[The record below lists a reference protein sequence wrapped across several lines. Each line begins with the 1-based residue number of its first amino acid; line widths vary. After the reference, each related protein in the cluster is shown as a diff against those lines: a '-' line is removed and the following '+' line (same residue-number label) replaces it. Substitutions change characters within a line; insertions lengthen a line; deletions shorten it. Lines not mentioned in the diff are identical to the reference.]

1 MGGPVRTVEW
11 QDGKVR
17 LIDQTKL
24 PHEFVILEYTDWR
37 GVADAIKTMKIRGA
51 PAIGAAAAFGLA
63 LAIWQNRGKSRP
75 QVLAEFSHAADVL
88 AQTRPTAVN
97 LFWAIQRMSGVANN
111 AQWKTGDQVIR
122 AVVAEAQRIA
132 DQDIEINKRMG
143 ANGAVLI
150 QDGANILTHC
160 NTGALAVVDYGTAL
174 GVVRAAHE
182 QGKHIH
188 VWVDETRPFLQ
199 GARLTAWELQQA
211 GIPCT
216 LITDNMAGH
225 FMSRGKVDIVLVGA
239 DRIAANGDVANKIGT
254 YSLSVLAKENGIP
267 FYSVAP
273 TSTIDLGVHDGT
285 EIPIEERDPREVTHF
300 RGIAVAPEGVKA
312 AHPAFDVTPHRYVTG
327 IVTEVGIIYPPFAA
341 GLRQAKA
348 AQDPA
353 ACQTVER
360 CEMETRLL
368 QETIERIQGPPTTGE
383 ER

>member
-1 MGGPVRTVEW
+1 VRTIEW

-17 LIDQTKL
+17 LIDQLKL
-24 PHEFVILEYTDWR
+24 PQEFVVLEYTDYR

-63 LAIWQNRGKSRP
+63 LAVAHSHTSSRP
-75 QVLAEFSHAADVL
+75 QVLAEFQKAADVI

-97 LFWAIQRMSGVANN
+97 LFWAIRRMSRVA
-111 AQWKTGDQVIR
+111 QDPRWKTAAAVID
-122 AVVAEAQRIA
+122 AVVEEAQRIA
-132 DQDIEINKRMG
+132 DEDVAANKRMG
-143 ANGAVLI
+143 AIGAVLVE
-150 QDGANILTHC
+150 DGDSILTHC
-160 NTGALAVVDYGTAL
+160 NAGALATVDYGTTL

-188 VWVDETRPFLQ
+188 VWVDETRPYLQ

-254 YSLSVLAKENGIP
+254 YSLAVLARENGLP

-273 TSTIDLGVHDGT
+273 TSTIDLSIASGAD
-285 EIPIEERDPREVTHF
+285 IPIEERDPHEVTHL
-300 RGIAVAPEGVKA
+300 RGVAITAEGVQA
-312 AHPAFDVTPHRYVTG
+312 AHPAFDVTPHRYITG
-327 IVTEVGIIYPPFAA
+327 IVTEAGIVYPPFSS
-341 GLRQAKA
+341 GLKRVNR
-348 AQDPA
+348 
-353 ACQTVER
+353 TER
-360 CEMETRLL
+360 PELSPSLL
-368 QETIERIQGPPTTGE
+368 
-383 ER
+383 

>member
-1 MGGPVRTVEW
+1 VRTIEW

-17 LIDQTKL
+17 LIDQLKL
-24 PHEFVILEYTDWR
+24 PHEFIILEYTDWH

-63 LAIWQNRGKSRP
+63 LAVWQNHGKSRP
-75 QVLAEFSHAADVL
+75 QLLAEFSRAADGL

-97 LFWAIQRMSGVANN
+97 LFWAIQRMSTVANSP
-111 AQWKTGDQVIR
+111 QWKTADQVIE

-132 DQDIEINKRMG
+132 DEDVEINKRIG
-143 ANGAVLI
+143 AHGAALI
-150 QDGANILTHC
+150 QDGASILTHC

-225 FMSRGKVDIVLVGA
+225 FMSRGKVDLVLLGA
-239 DRIAANGDVANKIGT
+239 DRIAANGDFANKIGT
-254 YSLSVLAKENGIP
+254 YSVAVLAKENGIP

-273 TSTIDLGVHDGT
+273 TSTVDLGIHSGA

-300 RGIAVAPEGVKA
+300 RGVLVAPEGVRA
-312 AHPAFDVTPHRYVTG
+312 AHPAFDVTPHRYLTG
-327 IVTEVGIIYPPFAA
+327 IVTEVGVIYPPFGP

-348 AQDPA
+348 SQDPA
-353 ACQTVER
+353 ACQSVER
-360 CEMETRLL
+360 CEAETRLL
-368 QETIERIQGPPTTGE
+368 QKMIGQADGTAPTGE

>member
-1 MGGPVRTVEW
+1 MRTIEW

-17 LIDQTKL
+17 LIDQLKL
-24 PHEFVILEYTDWR
+24 PHEFVVLEYTDWR
-37 GVADAIKTMKIRGA
+37 GVADAIKTMRIRGA

-63 LAIWQNRGKSRP
+63 LAVWENRGKSRP
-75 QVLAEFSHAADVL
+75 QVLAGFSHAADVL

-97 LFWAIQRMSGVANN
+97 LFWAIQRMSEVANKP
-111 AQWKTGDQVIR
+111 QWKTAEQVIN
-122 AVVAEAQRIA
+122 AVVVEAQRIA
-132 DQDIEINKRMG
+132 DEDVEINKRMG

-160 NTGALAVVDYGTAL
+160 NTGALAAVDYGTAL

-182 QGKHIH
+182 QGKRIH

-254 YSLSVLAKENGIP
+254 YSLGVLAKENGIP

-273 TSTIDLGVHDGT
+273 TSTIDLRVHNGT

-300 RGIAVAPEGVKA
+300 RGMPVAAEGVKA
-312 AHPAFDVTPHRYVTG
+312 AHPAFDVTPHRYITG
-327 IVTEVGIIYPPFAA
+327 IVTEVGIIHAPFVI
-341 GLRQAKA
+341 GLRQAKGT
-348 AQDPA
+348 QDPA
-353 ACQTVER
+353 ACQSVER
-360 CEMETRLL
+360 CEAETRLL
-368 QETIERIQGPPTTGE
+368 QEAIGRTQGAAPMGE

>member
-1 MGGPVRTVEW
+1 MRTIEW

-17 LIDQTKL
+17 LIDQLRL
-24 PHEFVILEYTDWR
+24 PHEFIILEYTDWH

-63 LAIWQNRGKSRP
+63 LAAWQNRAKSRP
-75 QVLAEFSHAADVL
+75 QVLAEFSRAADAL

-97 LFWAIQRMSGVANN
+97 LFWAIQRMARVANDP
-111 AQWKTGDQVIR
+111 QWKTAQQVIE

-132 DQDIEINKRMG
+132 DEDVETNKRIG

-182 QGKHIH
+182 QGKRIH

-225 FMSRGKVDIVLVGA
+225 FMSRGKVDIVLLGA

-254 YSLSVLAKENGIP
+254 YSLAVLAKENGIP

-273 TSTIDLGVHDGT
+273 TSTIDLSIHDGT

-300 RGIAVAPEGVKA
+300 RGTPVAPEGVKA
-312 AHPAFDVTPHRYVTG
+312 AHPAFDVTPHRYITG
-327 IVTEVGIIYPPFAA
+327 IVTEAGIVYPPFAV
-341 GLRQAKA
+341 GLRQVKQL
-348 AQDPA
+348 QDPA
-353 ACQTVER
+353 SCQSVER
-360 CEMETRLL
+360 CEAETRLL
-368 QETIERIQGPPTTGE
+368 QQAIERIQKE
-383 ER
+383 EG

>member
-1 MGGPVRTVEW
+1 MRTIEW

-17 LIDQTKL
+17 LIDQLKL
-24 PHEFVILEYTDWR
+24 PNEFTILEYTDWH
-37 GVADAIKTMKIRGA
+37 GVADAITTMKIRGA

-63 LAIWQNRGKSRP
+63 LAAWQNRGKSRP
-75 QVLAEFSHAADVL
+75 QVLAEFSHAADAL

-97 LFWAIQRMSGVANN
+97 LFWAIQRMSRVANSP
-111 AQWKTGDQVIR
+111 QWKTADKVIE

-132 DQDIEINKRMG
+132 DEDVAINKRIG
-143 ANGAVLI
+143 AHGAALI

-225 FMSRGKVDIVLVGA
+225 FMSRGKVDLVLLGA
-239 DRIAANGDVANKIGT
+239 DRIAANGDFANKIGT
-254 YSLSVLAKENGIP
+254 YSVAVLAKENGIP

-273 TSTIDLGVHDGT
+273 TSTVDLGIHNGA

-300 RGIAVAPEGVKA
+300 RGVPITAEGVKA
-312 AHPAFDVTPHRYVTG
+312 AHPAFDVTPHRYLTG
-327 IVTEVGIIYPPFAA
+327 IVTEVGVIYPPFGP
-341 GLRQAKA
+341 GLRQAKKS
-348 AQDPA
+348 QDPA
-353 ACQTVER
+353 ACQSVEQ
-360 CEMETRLL
+360 CEAETHLL
-368 QETIERIQGPPTTGE
+368 QDMYGRFGGSAAKGE